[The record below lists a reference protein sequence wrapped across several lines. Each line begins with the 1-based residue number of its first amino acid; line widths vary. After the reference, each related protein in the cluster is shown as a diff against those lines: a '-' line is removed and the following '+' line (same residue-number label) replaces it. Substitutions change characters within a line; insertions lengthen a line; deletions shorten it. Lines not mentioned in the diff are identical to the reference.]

1 MITLSVSKVRAGLS
15 AAVLVIASFASAS
28 YANAQ
33 GREIKVN
40 VPFAFENGSQHLP
53 AGIYTLQMQ
62 SDHVMLIHGQVNSGL
77 TMTNP
82 QETLRPSQKSKVV
95 FRKYGDQYFLREVW
109 TAASTTHFQCTKS
122 KAEKRLQ
129 IARNETPAPQGQE
142 VALLEMPR

>member
-15 AAVLVIASFASAS
+15 AAVLMISSFASAS
-28 YANAQ
+28 YAHAQ

-53 AGIYTLQMQ
+53 AGIYTIQMENE
-62 SDHVMLIHGQVNSGL
+62 HVLLIRGAKASGL
-77 TMTNP
+77 SMTNP
-82 QETLRPSQKSKVV
+82 QETLHAPQTSKVV

-109 TAASTTHFQCTKS
+109 TAESTRHAQCTKS

-129 IARNETPAPQGQE
+129 IARNETPATQGEE